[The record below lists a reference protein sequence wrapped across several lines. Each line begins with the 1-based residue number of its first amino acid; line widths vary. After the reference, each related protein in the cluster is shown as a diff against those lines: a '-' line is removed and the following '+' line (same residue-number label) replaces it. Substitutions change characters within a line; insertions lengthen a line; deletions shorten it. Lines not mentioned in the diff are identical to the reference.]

1 MFIPRVF
8 DGGNCPETYLSWI
21 VDVETCIWNNR
32 MPKSERLSLSA
43 SRLRGA
49 ARRWWEREEERRWFR
64 KKTINHNLGGALKH
78 HG

>member
-49 ARRWWEREEERRWFR
+49 ARRWWEREEERRWFP
-64 KKTINHNLGGALKH
+64 KKPSITTWEEL
-78 HG
+78 